1 MQERADK
8 VKEIE
13 DKASDVIAEQN
24 NRISSHILAV
34 AIAGIGGLTCTVL
47 TGGACLVAF
56 AGASLA
62 AWGKGVFH
70 NGNRLSEE
78 HRLEILQ
85 VDLDEVNS
93 RLKGKFAQTLAIES
107 VP

>member
-1 MQERADK
+1 M
-8 VKEIE
+8 
-13 DKASDVIAEQN
+13 
-24 NRISSHILAV
+24 SSHVLAL
-34 AIAGIGGLTCTVL
+34 AIAGVGGLACTVL

-70 NGNRLSEE
+70 NGNRMTEG
-78 HRLEILQ
+78 HRLEILLT
-85 VDLDEVNS
+85 DLDEINA
-93 RLKGKFAQTLAIES
+93 RLIGRFAQTRAFES